1 MNCDADQLI
10 ASYTQDV
17 RFKNGMLQTSV
28 VIFFLKINRLT
39 SSRNDTVEENH
50 FYIHF

>member
-1 MNCDADQLI
+1 MNCDAQLI

-28 VIFFLKINRLT
+28 EISFLKIYRLT
-39 SSRNDTVEENH
+39 SSRNHTVQENH
-50 FYIHF
+50 FYIYF